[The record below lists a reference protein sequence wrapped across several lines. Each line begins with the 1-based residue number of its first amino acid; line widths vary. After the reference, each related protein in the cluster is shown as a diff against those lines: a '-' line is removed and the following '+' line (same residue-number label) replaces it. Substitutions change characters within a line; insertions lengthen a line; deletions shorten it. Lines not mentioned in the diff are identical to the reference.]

1 MPKRRLRFTEDLE
14 VGSNIKCPKVSEG
27 RNTSEN
33 TDKTDRKKD
42 CYEHTRIN
50 RSEVGVNISK
60 CAGGWH
66 GGKKTPPKISKSPGL
81 KVGKAQEKISTPK
94 GRKFTKKRGGLT
106 GHEDKNQHSITKFI
120 VSSPRT
126 NRIGGSILDED
137 GKEQGSSEG
146 MCRNGQ

>member
-1 MPKRRLRFTEDLE
+1 MEFPDAGPSTTVDTIFELKEQGILRGAKRRLRFTEDLE

-42 CYEHTRIN
+42 YYEHTRIN
-50 RSEVGVNISK
+50 RSEVRVNISK

-66 GGKKTPPKISKSPGL
+66 GGKKTPLKISKSQGL

-94 GRKFTKKRGGLT
+94 
-106 GHEDKNQHSITKFI
+106 
-120 VSSPRT
+120 
-126 NRIGGSILDED
+126 
-137 GKEQGSSEG
+137 
-146 MCRNGQ
+146 

>member
-1 MPKRRLRFTEDLE
+1 MEFPDAGPSTTVDTIFELKEQGILRGAKRRLRFTEDLE

-33 TDKTDRKKD
+33 TDRTDRKKD

-50 RSEVGVNISK
+50 RSEVRVNISK

-81 KVGKAQEKISTPK
+81 KVGKA
-94 GRKFTKKRGGLT
+94 
-106 GHEDKNQHSITKFI
+106 
-120 VSSPRT
+120 
-126 NRIGGSILDED
+126 
-137 GKEQGSSEG
+137 
-146 MCRNGQ
+146 